1 MSELRLNII
10 DRQAVINGCVHDGIA
25 DAVIAALSADPETIA
40 ELDAALDRFIKP
52 AGDVRPLTAFREGL
66 CRDPLGGGIII
77 VDMAARIAAAQSPT
91 WTLLGQGQM
100 LYQHGSELSD
110 QDGSGP
116 SDQDGSESL
125 DLWVCYRAP
134 DDWLF
139 LDSIAEYDARAQAR
153 KAEYAIE
160 PLDARAVLYG
170 PEMIDFMVEGCLT
183 AFEARVEDPIA
194 EVHANWL
201 MTPRPDLRSQTPRA
215 VILERKTFIDFDLQ
229 FRELQWSFLR
239 QGPPPLGRETCAY
252 RFGGF
257 GTHEWVIYYELIR
270 HLLDSCWNRIKS
282 GGHVD
287 LAAERMRLEGVMSA
301 WLEEPCDDLDHKVP
315 SAIIESE
322 RRRIPLTLTA
332 KEMIIDED
340 CDVCRLMAD
349 ESEDFGPGFW
359 HLDGCN
365 MDEGFVFSS
374 YRTLDEYKE
383 EERQRQEFS
392 EQFDRKWR
400 TGDLN

>member
-1 MSELRLNII
+1 MSELKLNVI
-10 DRQAVINGCVHDGIA
+10 DRQAVINGCVHDGMA
-25 DAVIAALSADPETIA
+25 DAVVAALSADPETIA

-52 AGDVRPLTAFREGL
+52 AGDVRPLSTFREGL
-66 CRDPLGGGIII
+66 CMDPLGAGIVI
-77 VDMAARIAAAQSPT
+77 VDMAARIAAAESPT

-100 LYQHGSELSD
+100 LYQ
-110 QDGSGP
+110 
-116 SDQDGSESL
+116 DGSESS
-125 DLWVCYRAP
+125 DLWLRYRAP

-139 LDSIAEYDARAQAR
+139 LNSIAEYEARAKAR

-183 AFEARVEDPIA
+183 AFAARVEDPIA
-194 EVHANWL
+194 EIHANWL
-201 MTPRPDLRSQTPRA
+201 MTPRSDLRGQTPRV
-215 VILERKTFIDFDLQ
+215 VILERKKFIDFDLQ
-229 FRELQWSFLR
+229 FRELQWSFLG
-239 QGPPPLGRETCAY
+239 QGPPPLGRETGAY

-270 HLLDSCWNRIKS
+270 HLLASCWNRIKAGS
-282 GGHVD
+282 PVEPS
-287 LAAERMRLEGVMSA
+287 AERTRLEGVMTT
-301 WLEEPCDDLDHKVP
+301 WLEEPCDDLGHKVP

-349 ESEDFGPGFW
+349 ESADFGPGFW

-365 MDEGFVFSS
+365 MDDAFVFSS
-374 YRTLDEYKE
+374 YRTLDEYEE
-383 EERQRQEFS
+383 EERQRREFS

-400 TGDLN
+400 AGELN